1 MLDRT
6 KPPKSYL
13 LDDLTLADVQLTE
26 LSSGVKLH
34 ILADDTN
41 PVIKVDIFFPTGK
54 CEESIAGAA
63 TLCGKLMMEG
73 TLSYSSSEL
82 QETLDHY
89 GAHADVAVG
98 YDETTFSMVCLKEY
112 FTTLLPLLKSVI
124 TEPLFDDKDFEK
136 LKFQMIQ
143 KAKVNNGK
151 NGYLA
156 TKALR
161 KQLLKGSPYALV
173 ADENS
178 LAEVSIDDVK
188 SFYANNFSVKPQI
201 IIAGEIDKDVE
212 SRIEDLFGILT
223 FKDEFDSRDFKLD
236 PNYET
241 HEIKREGSVQASIRL
256 ASLSI
261 DKSHPDYF
269 KLAIAN
275 EMLGGFFGSRLMKN
289 IREDKGYT
297 YGIYSTIINYRGL
310 SYHIIGAD
318 VKLDAVDD
326 AIHECRKELDNMQ
339 SSLVSEDELST
350 LKNYLLG
357 KLAGNLDTIFSQS
370 DNYKSKVSEGVDYQE
385 YFDNYVKTI
394 RSISAEDIREISA
407 KYFSQEYCV
416 VKVV

>member
-1 MLDRT
+1 
-6 KPPKSYL
+6 
-13 LDDLTLADVQLTE
+13 
-26 LSSGVKLH
+26 
-34 ILADDTN
+34 
-41 PVIKVDIFFPTGK
+41 
-54 CEESIAGAA
+54 
-63 TLCGKLMMEG
+63 
-73 TLSYSSSEL
+73 
-82 QETLDHY
+82 
-89 GAHADVAVG
+89 
-98 YDETTFSMVCLKEY
+98 
-112 FTTLLPLLKSVI
+112 
-124 TEPLFDDKDFEK
+124 
-136 LKFQMIQ
+136 
-143 KAKVNNGK
+143 
-151 NGYLA
+151 
-156 TKALR
+156 
-161 KQLLKGSPYALV
+161 LLKGSPYALV

-201 IIAGEIDKDVE
+201 IIAGEIDEDVE

-223 FKDEFDSRDFKLD
+223 FKDEFDNRDFKLD

-326 AIHECRKELDNMQ
+326 AINECRKELDNMQ
-339 SSLVSEDELST
+339 SSLVSEEELST